1 MKTPNT
7 IEQEINKVRLR
18 IYEET
23 KDLTVEQRVSRVNKI
38 AEDAAKKYGFK
49 MVANANDNSQLQAGL
64 W

>member
-7 IEQEINKVRLR
+7 IEREINNVRLR

-23 KDLTVEQRVSRVNKI
+23 RDLSVEQRVNRVNQI

-49 MVANANDNSQLQAGL
+49 IIASAKGR
-64 W
+64 